1 MKTEI
6 SRSALILLAALLLPT
21 LALAGWAGLIAT
33 RQAGAPSTR
42 VEIQGFDPRD
52 LLRGHYL
59 QAQLTLGLPAGDAPD
74 CVCVEPENGAP
85 GQPATRPL
93 PSCQPQDVGSCRHP
107 LADPLRVLRIYV
119 PQEKAADLERRLRKG
134 EQTLSVAVH
143 FQGEGRIGISD
154 LQVDGVPVA
163 DIKGDE

>member
-1 MKTEI
+1 MKAAM
-6 SRSALILLAALLLPT
+6 SRPALLLLAALLLPT
-21 LALAGWAGLIAT
+21 LVLAGWAGLIAT
-33 RQAGAPSTR
+33 RQAGTPSTR

-59 QAQLTLGLPAGDAPD
+59 QARLKLGLSPGDAPA
-74 CVCVEPENGAP
+74 CVCVEPENGPP

-93 PSCQPQDVGSCRHP
+93 ASCQPLEVGSCRYP
-107 LADPLRVLRIYV
+107 MADPLRVLRIYV
-119 PQEKAADLERRLRKG
+119 PQEKAADLDRRLRKG
-134 EQTLSVAVH
+134 EQKLSVAVH
-143 FQGEGRIGISD
+143 FQGDGEIGISD